1 MHEIGRIIN
10 MKDGGP
16 RGTIYQGDMTSHGGV
31 VVGASGHMMK
41 ADGKLNARV
50 GDMVTCP
57 RCKPHLF
64 PIATGDETV
73 IDWDIAVPRDGDTI
87 ACGAVLISKT
97 ASASAIAAATAMQN
111 IENFTYDEKVK
122 LDHELIS
129 GVPYY
134 IKVSDGRV
142 YSGRIEDDKHLPRV
156 ATEKD
161 DVYEVYFGDEALNK
175 INGDRE

>member
-50 GDMVTCP
+50 GDMVTYP

-64 PIATGDETV
+64 PIVSIQWLPWPLDAYNFSD
-73 IDWDIAVPRDGDTI
+73 
-87 ACGAVLISKT
+87 L
-97 ASASAIAAATAMQN
+97 ASSTKILFW
-111 IENFTYDEKVK
+111 E
-122 LDHELIS
+122 
-129 GVPYY
+129 
-134 IKVSDGRV
+134 IK
-142 YSGRIEDDKHLPRV
+142 
-156 ATEKD
+156 
-161 DVYEVYFGDEALNK
+161 
-175 INGDRE
+175 